1 MQDKIAHEPSN
12 FSYRSSRLMK
22 TKTCCNR
29 NLLDAR
35 NPSHSP
41 RQILISLALILS
53 GFHFPSSN
61 HKTPLRIP
69 VGYILPVQ
77 LQDTFSA
84 EDAHR
89 GDVLRTKIAQEV
101 PLPGGDKIKFG
112 SILQGTVVAIMP
124 DNDEVGVRV
133 TLRFNQLIE
142 RDQTTSLATS
152 LRAIASYPAV
162 RDAQTPLT
170 GSGGGTPAGWATTV
184 QIGDDIRYG
193 DGALVRNRQKQKVGE
208 GVLGGVLVHV
218 KANPEMGC
226 SGPVGEDAP
235 QALWVFSAD
244 ACGVYGLRGV
254 TIIRVPG
261 HHPGEFILHFKKK
274 DMKLS
279 SGSALLLASSPRI
292 DSQSQ

>member
-1 MQDKIAHEPSN
+1 MYSNPARVRVTRMLSPSTMVGGVLFDPYREPGC
-12 FSYRSSRLMK
+12 LPEVGGE
-22 TKTCCNR
+22 
-29 NLLDAR
+29 
-35 NPSHSP
+35 NP
-41 RQILISLALILS
+41 RFA
-53 GFHFPSSN
+53 
-61 HKTPLRIP
+61 
-69 VGYILPVQ
+69 
-77 LQDTFSA
+77 
-84 EDAHR
+84 
-89 GDVLRTKIAQEV
+89 
-101 PLPGGDKIKFG
+101 
-112 SILQGTVVAIMP
+112 VA

-133 TLRFNQLIE
+133 TFRFNQLIE

-254 TIIRVPG
+254 TIVRVPG
-261 HHPGEFILHFKKK
+261 HHPGEFTLHFKKK

-279 SGSALLLASSPRI
+279 SGSALLLASSPPI
-292 DSQSQ
+292 DSP

>member
-1 MQDKIAHEPSN
+1 
-12 FSYRSSRLMK
+12 MK

-29 NLLDAR
+29 NLLHAR

-53 GFHFPSSN
+53 AFHFPSGPAFAQNSAPKSPPSI

-77 LQDTFSA
+77 LQDTFSV

-89 GDVLRTKIAQEV
+89 GDVLRAKIAQEV
-101 PLPGGDKIKFG
+101 PLPGGDKIKFD

-133 TLRFNQLIE
+133 TFRFNQLIE
-142 RDQTTSLATS
+142 RDQTTPLATS

-170 GSGGGTPAGWATTV
+170 GSGGGTPGGWATTV
-184 QIGDDIRYG
+184 QIGGDIRYG

-208 GVLGGVLVHV
+208 GVLRGVLVHV

-226 SGPVGEDAP
+226 RGPVGEDAP
-235 QALWVFSAD
+235 QALWVFSAY

-254 TIIRVPG
+254 TIVRFPG
-261 HHPGEFILHFKKK
+261 HHLGEFTLHFKKK

-279 SGSALLLASSPRI
+279 SGSALLLTSSPPT
-292 DSQSQ
+292 DSHNSTSQ